1 MSDGEN
7 IGFQDPDED
16 EMPSEMKD
24 HMLAAFRHEAG
35 LGPHPGP
42 YTGPPRRKRDPDQP
56 TETDMQRAAEE
67 SDERPHEAGYKKMKA
82 AQRGGLGPSEME
94 QAAAKQQ
101 SAIQQTAGTTGQ
113 VQATKAQAAQVGPAP
128 PPAPGGPEGVSEP
141 YPAERGQTPPGIP
154 EQ

>member
-1 MSDGEN
+1 MPDDKHPVADQFSDE
-7 IGFQDPDED
+7 
-16 EMPSEMKD
+16 EMEQLKRYGQALGGGSSDFSEEVEKK
-24 HMLAAFRHEAG
+24 LPKYEA
-35 LGPHPGP
+35 H
-42 YTGPPRRKRDPDQP
+42 YAK
-56 TETDMQRAAEE
+56 MRAAQQGIPAE
-67 SDERPHEAGYKKMKA
+67 S
-82 AQRGGLGPSEME
+82 LGPSAME

-101 SAIQQTAGTTGQ
+101 GAMQQQAAATGQ

>member
-1 MSDGEN
+1 MAKERQSPGSGLSD
-7 IGFQDPDED
+7 QQQ
-16 EMPSEMKD
+16 
-24 HMLAAFRHEAG
+24 AALVH
-35 LGPHPGP
+35 LGKMMGP
-42 YTGPPRRKRDPDQP
+42 Q
-56 TETDMQRAAEE
+56 
-67 SDERPHEAGYKKMKA
+67 SDEFDNEVQRLHDQRHADEHNATNYEQEFAEIPHEASYRKMKA

-94 QAAAKQQ
+94 EAAAKQQ
-101 SAIQQTAGTTGQ
+101 SAIQQTTGTTGQ